1 MTRRTS
7 QDSDVRRTDA
17 SRADATRDDPRR
29 TEGGRND
36 PVALQGGVPSPPH
49 RGLRRPVEPVP
60 REALRQVDLS
70 DLGASAE
77 DRLRDRRNNGTPDRR

>member
-17 SRADATRDDPRR
+17 SRADATRNDPRR
-29 TEGGRND
+29 TDGGRND